1 MNQEVK
7 ILYVDDEKGNIDYF
21 RSVFRREYEILTATS
36 GEEGLQILKANPDIS
51 IILTDQRMPR
61 MSGIEFLMETIGIND
76 DAIRILV
83 TGYADMETVIS
94 AINKG
99 HIYFYISKPW
109 TYDEMQ
115 IIIKRAL
122 DTFDLKKI
130 NKQLLVVSERRE
142 KDKIVAQLESLKNQI
157 NPHFL
162 FNSLNTLSA
171 LVSDNLEARSFV
183 RKLSNI
189 YRYLLDHRIEN
200 VVSLHEELKFLR
212 DYLHLQNIRFKEAFT
227 FKCDVAEEYLD
238 AKLPTA
244 ALQLMVENTLKHNIA
259 TKENPLHVDVF
270 NDRDWIIVK
279 NNFQPKTVKDES
291 FGIGQTNLKQR
302 FSILTEKVLEFSQ
315 IDDHYLVKIPLLRD

>member
-1 MNQEVK
+1 MSQGIK

-21 RSVFRREYEILTATS
+21 RSVFRRRYEVITATS
-36 GEEGLQILKANPDIS
+36 GEEGLKILKDDPDIA

-61 MSGIEFLMETIGIND
+61 MSGIEFLMESISIND
-76 DAIRILV
+76 EAIRVLV

-115 IIIKRAL
+115 IIISRAL
-122 DTFDLKKI
+122 DTYELKRQ
-130 NKQLLVVSERRE
+130 NKQLLIVSERRE

-200 VVSLHEELKFLR
+200 VVSLQEELKFLQ
-212 DYLHLQNIRFKEAFT
+212 DYLHLQNIRFKDAFT
-227 FKCDVAEEYLD
+227 FDCRVDTNYYEHKI
-238 AKLPTA
+238 PTA

-259 TKENPLHVDVF
+259 TKEKPLHVDIF
-270 NDRDWIIVK
+270 NDGDWIYVK
-279 NNFQPKTVKDES
+279 NNFQPKTIKDES

-302 FSILTEKVLEFSQ
+302 FSILTEKKLEFSQ
-315 IDDHYLVKIPLLRD
+315 IENHYVVKIPLMID